1 MLYFKILLLLILVFI
16 IYQDFRFQAVSW
28 IFFVIGFA
36 ITLTVSVKENF
47 LPDIFINT
55 MFNALF
61 ILFQISIIYLF
72 TWIKF
77 KKKKNIFKSVFG
89 LGDLLF
95 LLMIIP
101 LFSPLNFVIFFI
113 ASIIFTLFVYTILR
127 SIKIYKKQRVPL
139 AGLQS
144 LFLFI
149 VLISQ
154 IFIKFNLYNDY
165 YILQYII
172 R

>member
-1 MLYFKILLLLILVFI
+1 MLYLKILLLLILVFI
-16 IYQDFRFQAVSW
+16 LYQDLRYQAVSW
-28 IFFVIGFA
+28 IFFVVGLA
-36 ITLTVSVKENF
+36 LTLIISIKENY
-47 LPDIFINT
+47 LTDLIVNSTIN
-55 MFNALF
+55 FLF
-61 ILFQISIIYLF
+61 ILFQLSVIYLF

-127 SIKIYKKQRVPL
+127 SIKIYKKHRIPL

-154 IFIKFNLYNDY
+154 IFSKFNLYNDY
-165 YILQYII
+165 YILQFII
-172 R
+172 K

>member
-1 MLYFKILLLLILVFI
+1 MILLKLFLIFVLIMIV
-16 IYQDFRFQAVSW
+16 YQDLRFQAVSW

-36 ITLTVSVKENF
+36 LTLIMSIKENY
-47 LPDIFINT
+47 LTDLLVNSTINS
-55 MFNALF
+55 LF
-61 ILFQISIIYLF
+61 ILFQLSIIYLF

-77 KKKKNIFKSVFG
+77 KKRSNIFKSVFG
-89 LGDLLF
+89 LGDFLF
-95 LLMIIP
+95 LIMIIP
-101 LFSPLNFVIFFI
+101 LFSPLNFVVFFI
-113 ASIIFTLFVYTILR
+113 TSAIFTLFVYFILYW
-127 SIKIYKKQRVPL
+127 IKIYNKQRVPL

-154 IFIKFNLYNDY
+154 IFSKFNLYNDY

-172 R
+172 K